1 VKSFVNYFFAIM
13 DVNDYNENDP
23 ERYKKRLKQVM
34 GVSQKIQ
41 SMAVKRRQSVKIYTL
56 EEQLEKILVSLLG

>member
-1 VKSFVNYFFAIM
+1 M
-13 DVNDYNENDP
+13 DTNDYMENDP

-41 SMAVKRRQSVKIYTL
+41 SMAVKKRQSVKVYTL
-56 EEQLEKILVSLLG
+56 EEQLEKVLVSLLR